1 MARWRVRPVTTLMPT
16 LALLACLTVTA
27 CGGQSSASA
36 KSPEA
41 YCRSFYSAAAPLHDK
56 YTQANAN
63 AKSDPLMG
71 LATILSSPGDLA
83 TVFDGMVSHAP
94 SDIEADTVAVRE
106 SFRQLQ
112 GNLAKSATDPLGGLA
127 SSLVAGLAS
136 NGSIERVGNYLQA
149 HCPLNSAIARAYIKQ
164 PVETASSASTP
175 TTTTPPSSEG
185 PPKAGTTLVS
195 MTAEGAVS
203 LVTSPTHFALM
214 DELINIAE
222 GADTDESRVISF
234 SSNGSQ
240 LAEIKAP
247 ELTGKCGAVEADVP
261 GRGSLIVTE
270 RVAVHQAEG
279 IKPESSQLTI
289 TAWNADGGSNV
300 WSHTE
305 ASVHGSG
312 DCEPIT
318 PTHDGRF
325 ALLKSGFTTRLL
337 NLGSGAIT
345 SSHGASFVIGDYPV
359 RESNPE
365 DPATATYQ
373 FLDPASGRV
382 LGHVREIEFYTGN
395 TDLAPTGTFKTDSDG
410 TSPPAGLSEDG
421 QRLIALVG
429 ERHRLTVFALPS
441 GRVLWSRDWGT
452 KQFAGPE
459 PYIYADADGLAL
471 VGVTNDKTEEHQLIA
486 FDDSHGQ
493 ERWTVPEGPVCGIT
507 KRQVLIAV
515 NDQLATLDTAT
526 GRQLSYQASSGNEC
540 SELEPGGRS
549 FSTGNEGI
557 GEQRDVTVD
566 QVLEP

>member
-1 MARWRVRPVTTLMPT
+1 V
-16 LALLACLTVTA
+16 LACLTVAA
-27 CGGQSSASA
+27 CGDQSATSA

-56 YTQANAN
+56 YTEVNAN

-112 GNLAKSATDPLGGLA
+112 GNLAKSASDPLGGLA

-149 HCPLNSAIARAYIKQ
+149 HCPLNSSIARAYIKQ
-164 PVETASSASTP
+164 PVEPTTSASTP
-175 TTTTPPSSEG
+175 ATTATPPPEG

-195 MTAEGAVS
+195 LTAEGAVS
-203 LVTSPTHFALM
+203 LVTSRTHFALM

-222 GADTDESRVISF
+222 GADTDESRVISY

-270 RVAVHQAEG
+270 QIAIHHAEG
-279 IKPESSQLTI
+279 IKPETSQLTI
-289 TAWNADGGSNV
+289 AAWNADGGAKV
-300 WSHTE
+300 WSHVET
-305 ASVHGSG
+305 SVQGSG
-312 DCEPIT
+312 DCEAVT

-325 ALLKSGFTTRLL
+325 ALLKSGFTTHLL
-337 NLGSGAIT
+337 NLSSGAAA

-359 RESNPE
+359 REVNPE
-365 DPATATYQ
+365 DPATSTYQ
-373 FLDPASGRV
+373 LLDPTSGRV
-382 LGHVREIEFYTGN
+382 LGHLREIEFYTGN
-395 TDLAPTGTFKTDSDG
+395 TNLAPTGTFKTDSDG

-429 ERHRLTVFALPS
+429 ERHRLTVFSLPS
-441 GRVLWSRDWGT
+441 GKVLWSRDWGT

-459 PYIYADADGLAL
+459 PYIYADAAGLAII
-471 VGVTNDKTEEHQLIA
+471 GVTIDKTEEHKLIA
-486 FDDSHGQ
+486 FDDTNGK
-493 ERWTVPEGPVCGIT
+493 ERWAVPEGPVCGIT
-507 KRQVLIAV
+507 RRQVLIAV
-515 NDQLATLDTAT
+515 NDQLATLETAT
-526 GRQLSYQASSGNEC
+526 GKQLSYQGSSGNEC
-540 SELEPGGRS
+540 AELEPGGRS